1 MTDSRSRNHGSHNLG
16 WISCQAISL
25 TIWSVALFGL
35 LMTAMPVARAQV
47 QLFPSLQGGTQN
59 QPNSQNPDQSSAN
72 PEPTAPSGMAVE
84 TLGAVD
90 TEAVGAL
97 PDSVAALS
105 PDLWSGLSRN
115 TIAALING
123 LNGNGDYPVARG
135 LAKRLLLSA
144 AALPPQDSGTQVSI
158 LQARIE
164 ALARLGFAGDAGML
178 ARAGADALRDPD
190 GLAAVARAQLAAYD
204 LPEACSTASN
214 AVAQSNDVF
223 WQKLIAFCQAVAGQK
238 DQASLAA
245 QTLFDTGVKDPVYF
259 TLMDSITLGLAPELK
274 ALTPE
279 GAMHYAMLRFSGA
292 PVPFSSTDPLITQL
306 AVQQAPDL
314 DVAES
319 AARRGLLSSEALAD
333 KYLSEAFKSA
343 ALDAP
348 LEALDIISPAAG
360 RALLYQVLLKWEIPA
375 LRAEAVSVA
384 LTRARSDGLLIAI
397 APVFATPAMT
407 IPPSNDL
414 LWFAEDAARLFYM
427 TGHTD
432 RARQWHALLR
442 SHATTNEDSAASNAR
457 LWHLAMLSGE
467 TGQALGQSRRDWDRA
482 IIDGAEDPDAGRAHL
497 ETLKALVQAATG
509 GEPLA
514 SEADLRTDAMA
525 AHPET
530 GISAAALPL
539 HLLTRAAEAKR
550 TGEVVALSV
559 TVLSIGPAQ
568 ELNPSTPIAVVRA
581 LTAVGLQ
588 RDARQL
594 ALETAVL
601 SAPSPVPMDR

>member
-84 TLGAVD
+84 TLDAVD

-123 LNGNGDYPVARG
+123 LNGNGDYPVSRG

-348 LEALDIISPAAG
+348 LEALDKISPAAG

-442 SHATTNEDSAASNAR
+442 GHATTNADSAASNAR

>member
-1 MTDSRSRNHGSHNLG
+1 MTASRSRNHGSMPF
-16 WISCQAISL
+16 SAISATL
-25 TIWSVALFGL
+25 AGVALCGL
-35 LMTAMPVARAQV
+35 LITAPSDAQAQV
-47 QLFPSLQGGTQN
+47 QLFPSLQGGTQD
-59 QPNSQNPDQSSAN
+59 QPDAQTSDQPSAT

-97 PDSVAALS
+97 PDTAAALP
-105 PDLWSGLSRN
+105 PDLWTGLSRRS
-115 TIAALING
+115 IAALING
-123 LNGNGDYPVARG
+123 LTGNGDYPVVRE

-144 AALPPQDSGTQVSI
+144 AALPSQESGTPISVLHS
-158 LQARIE
+158 RIE
-164 ALARLGFAGDAGML
+164 ALARMGFAREAETL

-190 GLAAVARAQLAAYD
+190 GLAALARSQLSAYD
-204 LPEACSTASN
+204 LPEACSTATN
-214 AVAQSNDVF
+214 AVTQSNDVF

-245 QTLFDTGVKDPVYF
+245 QTLFDTGVEDPVYF
-259 TLMDSITLGLAPELK
+259 TLMDSITLGLSPELK

-292 PVPFSSTDPLITQL
+292 PVPFGSTDPLITQL
-306 AVQQAPDL
+306 AVQQSPDL

-319 AARRGLLSSEALAD
+319 ATRRGLLSPEALAD
-333 KYLSEAFKSA
+333 KYLAEAFKPT

-348 LEALDIISPAAG
+348 LEALDKISPAAG

-384 LTRARSDGLLIAI
+384 LSRARSDGLLIAI

-442 SHATTNEDSAASNAR
+442 SHATANADSAASNAR

-467 TGQALGQSRRDWDRA
+467 TGQALGQSRRGWDQA
-482 IIDGAEDPDAGRAHL
+482 IIDGAEDPDAGRAYL

-514 SEADLRTDAMA
+514 SEADLRADAMA
-525 AHPET
+525 AQPET
-530 GISAAALPL
+530 GIGAAALPL
-539 HLLTRAAEAKR
+539 HLLSRAAEAER
-550 TGEVVALSV
+550 MGEVVALSV
-559 TVLSIGPAQ
+559 AVLSIGPAQ
-568 ELNPSTPIAVVRA
+568 QLNPSTPIAVVRA

-594 ALETAVL
+594 AMETAVL
-601 SAPSPVPMDR
+601 SAPNPVPMDR

>member
-16 WISCQAISL
+16 WISCQAFSL
-25 TIWSVALFGL
+25 TIRSVALFGL
-35 LMTAMPVARAQV
+35 LMTAMPIARAQV

-59 QPNSQNPDQSSAN
+59 QPNSQNPDQPSAN

-97 PDSVAALS
+97 PDSVAALP

-144 AALPPQDSGTQVSI
+144 AALPPQDSGTQVSV
-158 LQARIE
+158 LKARIE

-178 ARAGADALRDPD
+178 ARAGAD

-292 PVPFSSTDPLITQL
+292 PVPFGSTDPLITQL
-306 AVQQAPDL
+306 AVQQASDL

-319 AARRGLLSSEALAD
+319 A
-333 KYLSEAFKSA
+333 
-343 ALDAP
+343 
-348 LEALDIISPAAG
+348 LEALDKISPAAG

-442 SHATTNEDSAASNAR
+442 SHATTNADSAASNAS

-467 TGQALGQSRRDWDRA
+467 TEQALGQSRRDWDRA

-530 GISAAALPL
+530 GIGAAALPL
-539 HLLTRAAEAKR
+539 HLLTRAAEAR
-550 TGEVVALSV
+550 RMGEVVALSIA
-559 TVLSIGPAQ
+559 VLSTGPAQ
-568 ELNPSTPIAVVRA
+568 DLNPSTPIAVVRA
-581 LTAVGLQ
+581 LTTVGLQ

>member
-16 WISCQAISL
+16 WISCQAFSL
-25 TIWSVALFGL
+25 TIRSVALFGL
-35 LMTAMPVARAQV
+35 LMTAMPIARAQV

-59 QPNSQNPDQSSAN
+59 QPNSQNPDQPSAN

-97 PDSVAALS
+97 PDSVAALP

-144 AALPPQDSGTQVSI
+144 AALPPQDSGTQVSV
-158 LQARIE
+158 LKARIE

-259 TLMDSITLGLAPELK
+259 TLMDSITLGLTPELK

-292 PVPFSSTDPLITQL
+292 PVPFGSTDPLITQL
-306 AVQQAPDL
+306 AVQQASDL

-348 LEALDIISPAAG
+348 LEALDKISPAAG

-442 SHATTNEDSAASNAR
+442 SHATTNADSAASNAR

-514 SEADLRTDAMA
+514 SEADLRADAMA

-530 GISAAALPL
+530 GIGAAALPL
-539 HLLTRAAEAKR
+539 HLLTRAAEAR
-550 TGEVVALSV
+550 RMGEVVALSIA
-559 TVLSIGPAQ
+559 VLSTGPAQ
-568 ELNPSTPIAVVRA
+568 DLNPSTPIAVVRA
-581 LTAVGLQ
+581 LTTVGLQ

>member
-16 WISCQAISL
+16 WISCQAFSL
-25 TIWSVALFGL
+25 TIRSVALFGL
-35 LMTAMPVARAQV
+35 LMTAMPIARAQV

-59 QPNSQNPDQSSAN
+59 QPNSQNPDQPSAN

-97 PDSVAALS
+97 PDSVAALR

-144 AALPPQDSGTQVSI
+144 AALPPQDSGTQVSV
-158 LQARIE
+158 LKARIE

-292 PVPFSSTDPLITQL
+292 PVPFGSTDPLITQL
-306 AVQQAPDL
+306 AVQQASDL

-348 LEALDIISPAAG
+348 LEALDKISPAAG

-442 SHATTNEDSAASNAR
+442 SHATTNADSAASNAR

-530 GISAAALPL
+530 GIGAAALPL
-539 HLLTRAAEAKR
+539 HLLTRAAEAR
-550 TGEVVALSV
+550 RMGEVVALSIA
-559 TVLSIGPAQ
+559 VLSTGPAQ
-568 ELNPSTPIAVVRA
+568 DLNPSTPIAVVRA
-581 LTAVGLQ
+581 LTTVGLQ

>member
-1 MTDSRSRNHGSHNLG
+1 
-16 WISCQAISL
+16 
-25 TIWSVALFGL
+25 
-35 LMTAMPVARAQV
+35 
-47 QLFPSLQGGTQN
+47 
-59 QPNSQNPDQSSAN
+59 
-72 PEPTAPSGMAVE
+72 
-84 TLGAVD
+84 
-90 TEAVGAL
+90 
-97 PDSVAALS
+97 
-105 PDLWSGLSRN
+105 
-115 TIAALING
+115 
-123 LNGNGDYPVARG
+123 
-135 LAKRLLLSA
+135 
-144 AALPPQDSGTQVSI
+144 
-158 LQARIE
+158 
-164 ALARLGFAGDAGML
+164 
-178 ARAGADALRDPD
+178 
-190 GLAAVARAQLAAYD
+190 LAAYD

-292 PVPFSSTDPLITQL
+292 PVPFGSTDPLITQL
-306 AVQQAPDL
+306 AVQQASDL

-348 LEALDIISPAAG
+348 LEALDKISPAAG

-442 SHATTNEDSAASNAR
+442 SHATANADSAASNAR

-467 TGQALGQSRRDWDRA
+467 TGQALGQSRRGWDQA
-482 IIDGAEDPDAGRAHL
+482 IIDGAEDPDAGRAYL

-514 SEADLRTDAMA
+514 SEAELRADAMA
-525 AHPET
+525 AQPET
-530 GISAAALPL
+530 GIGAAALPL
-539 HLLTRAAEAKR
+539 HLLSRAAEAER
-550 TGEVVALSV
+550 MGEVVALSIA
-559 TVLSIGPAQ
+559 VLSIGPAQ
-568 ELNPSTPIAVVRA
+568 QLNPSTPIAVVRA

-594 ALETAVL
+594 AMETAVL
-601 SAPSPVPMDR
+601 SAPNPVPMDR

>member
-16 WISCQAISL
+16 WISCQAFSL
-25 TIWSVALFGL
+25 TIRSVALFGL
-35 LMTAMPVARAQV
+35 LMTAMPIARAQV

-59 QPNSQNPDQSSAN
+59 QPNSQNPDQPSAN

-97 PDSVAALS
+97 PDSVAALP

-144 AALPPQDSGTQVSI
+144 AALPPQDSGTQVSV
-158 LQARIE
+158 LKARIE

-292 PVPFSSTDPLITQL
+292 PVPFGSTDPLITQL
-306 AVQQAPDL
+306 AVQQASDL

-348 LEALDIISPAAG
+348 LEALDKISPAAG

-442 SHATTNEDSAASNAR
+442 SHATTNADSAASNAR

-514 SEADLRTDAMA
+514 SEADLRADAMA

-530 GISAAALPL
+530 GIGAAALPL
-539 HLLTRAAEAKR
+539 HLLTRAAEAR
-550 TGEVVALSV
+550 RMGEVVALSIA
-559 TVLSIGPAQ
+559 VLSTGPAQ
-568 ELNPSTPIAVVRA
+568 DLNPSTPIAVVRA
-581 LTAVGLQ
+581 LTTVGLQ

>member
-1 MTDSRSRNHGSHNLG
+1 M
-16 WISCQAISL
+16 
-25 TIWSVALFGL
+25 ALFGL
-35 LMTAMPVARAQV
+35 LMTAMPIARAQV

-59 QPNSQNPDQSSAN
+59 QPNSQNPDQPSAN

-97 PDSVAALS
+97 PDSVAALP

-144 AALPPQDSGTQVSI
+144 AALPPQDSGTQVSV
-158 LQARIE
+158 LKARIE

-292 PVPFSSTDPLITQL
+292 PVPFGSTDPLITQL
-306 AVQQAPDL
+306 AVQQASDL

-348 LEALDIISPAAG
+348 LEALDKISPAAG

-442 SHATTNEDSAASNAR
+442 SHATTNADSAASNAR

-514 SEADLRTDAMA
+514 SEADLRADAMA

-530 GISAAALPL
+530 GIGAAALPL
-539 HLLTRAAEAKR
+539 HLLTRAAEAR
-550 TGEVVALSV
+550 RMGEVVALSIA
-559 TVLSIGPAQ
+559 VLSTGPAQ
-568 ELNPSTPIAVVRA
+568 DLNPSTPIAVVRA
-581 LTAVGLQ
+581 LTTVGLQ

>member
-16 WISCQAISL
+16 WISCQAFSL
-25 TIWSVALFGL
+25 TIRSVALFGL
-35 LMTAMPVARAQV
+35 LMTAMPIARAQV

-59 QPNSQNPDQSSAN
+59 QPNSQNPDQPSAN

-97 PDSVAALS
+97 PDSVAALP

-144 AALPPQDSGTQVSI
+144 AALPPQDSGTQVSV
-158 LQARIE
+158 LKARIE

-259 TLMDSITLGLAPELK
+259 TLMDSITLGLTPELK

-292 PVPFSSTDPLITQL
+292 PVPFGSTDPLITQL
-306 AVQQAPDL
+306 IVQQASDL

-348 LEALDIISPAAG
+348 LEALDKISPAAG

-442 SHATTNEDSAASNAR
+442 SHATTNADSAASNAR

-514 SEADLRTDAMA
+514 SEADLRADAMA

-530 GISAAALPL
+530 GIGAAALPL
-539 HLLTRAAEAKR
+539 HLLTRAAEAR
-550 TGEVVALSV
+550 RMGEVVALSIA
-559 TVLSIGPAQ
+559 VLSTGPAQ
-568 ELNPSTPIAVVRA
+568 DLNPSTPIAVVRA
-581 LTAVGLQ
+581 LTTVGLQ

>member
-16 WISCQAISL
+16 WISCQAISV

-59 QPNSQNPDQSSAN
+59 QPNPQNPDQPSAN

-123 LNGNGDYPVARG
+123 LNGNGDYPVARR

-274 ALTPE
+274 ALIPE

-348 LEALDIISPAAG
+348 LEALDKISPAAG

-384 LTRARSDGLLIAI
+384 LTRARSDGMLIAI

-442 SHATTNEDSAASNAR
+442 GHATTNADSAASNAR

>member
-1 MTDSRSRNHGSHNLG
+1 MTDSRSRNHGSHYLG

>member
-1 MTDSRSRNHGSHNLG
+1 
-16 WISCQAISL
+16 
-25 TIWSVALFGL
+25 VALFGL
-35 LMTAMPVARAQV
+35 LMTAMPIARAQV

-59 QPNSQNPDQSSAN
+59 QPNSQNLDQPSAN

-97 PDSVAALS
+97 PDSVAALP

-144 AALPPQDSGTQVSI
+144 AALPPQDSGTQVSV
-158 LQARIE
+158 LKARIE

-348 LEALDIISPAAG
+348 LEALDKISPAAG

-442 SHATTNEDSAASNAR
+442 SHATTNADSAASNAR